1 MFLEYSA
8 LISGIVIKVASLY
21 FTVMCLFFWIRK
33 PAEKTHDP
41 KTRFACL
48 IPARNEAKVIGEL
61 VRSLREQDYP
71 ADLVEIYVIPNNC
84 TDDTELAA
92 RRAGAEIINVRG
104 PIYNKGDVLHQAIG
118 MLLPREDIDCF
129 LLLDADNVADKGFL
143 KAMND
148 AFLNGAEV
156 TKSRIEAKNPYDS
169 WISGCYGLYYNV
181 FNLFFNESRSRL
193 GLSPKLIGTGLGI
206 KRDVLLRMGGWNT
219 VTIAE
224 DTEFNADCVLAGCKI
239 RWVPKAVTYD
249 EAPEEFGLSLKQ
261 RRRWVGGIMAVAKE
275 RSADLLRGIG
285 KGRRARQLFDMFMI
299 LSMPY
304 VQVASLIPLLLTMAA
319 GIAYG
324 KALTVLLVL
333 LAGTAVSCAGVM
345 LFALVLAVM
354 SPYKTLDI
362 LKSVLMFPVFAI
374 SWMPLSVLAFFGG
387 AGVWE
392 QIRHQRAVGVRELN
406 YIR

>member
-8 LISGIVIKVASLY
+8 LVSGISIKAASLY
-21 FTVMCLFFWIRK
+21 FAVMCMFFWIKK
-33 PAEKTHDP
+33 PAAKTHDAEI
-41 KTRFACL
+41 RFACL
-48 IPARNEAKVIGEL
+48 IPARNEAQVIGEL

-71 ADLVEIYVIPNNC
+71 AELVTIYVIPNNC

-92 RRAGAEIINVRG
+92 RRAGADIIKVSG
-104 PIYNKGDVLHQAIG
+104 PIRNKGDVLRQAFD

-129 LLLDADNVADKGFL
+129 LLFDADNVADKGFL

-148 AFLNGAEV
+148 AFLDGAEV
-156 TKSRIEAKNPYDS
+156 TKSRIEAKNPYES
-169 WISGCYGLYYNV
+169 WVSGCYGLYYNV

-206 KRDVLLRMGGWNT
+206 KREALIRMGGWNT
-219 VTIAE
+219 TTIAE
-224 DTEFNADCVLAGCKI
+224 DTEFNADCLIEGCKV

-275 RSADLLRGIG
+275 SSADLIRGIG
-285 KGRRARQLFDMFMI
+285 KRRRARQLFDMLMI

-304 VQVASLIPLLLTMAA
+304 VQVASLIPIVLTIAA

-324 KALTVLLVL
+324 EGLKVLLVL
-333 LAGTAVSCAGVM
+333 LAGTALSCAGVVC
-345 LFALVLAVM
+345 FALVLAAM
-354 SPYKTLDI
+354 SPYRTGAM
-362 LKSVLMFPVFAI
+362 LKSVLMFPVFTI
-374 SWMPLSVLAFFGG
+374 SWMPLSVVALFGG
-387 AGVWE
+387 TGAWV
-392 QIRHQRAVGVRELN
+392 QIRHRRAVGVRELN
-406 YIR
+406 YVR